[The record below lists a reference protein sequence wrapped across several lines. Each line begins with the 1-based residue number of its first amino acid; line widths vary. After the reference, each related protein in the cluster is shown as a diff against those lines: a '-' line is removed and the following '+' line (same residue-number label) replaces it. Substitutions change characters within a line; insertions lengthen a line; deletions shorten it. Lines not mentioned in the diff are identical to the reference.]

1 MTRRTTRSAL
11 LALSTVSL
19 AASGQGFFAGTT
31 GTPAFVATSGS
42 RFFSVNGGRPVS
54 SRRARAA
61 YQRHWP
67 STAGSPLSMVVA
79 PHEVVDAAVA
89 AHHAVSALPSFLLSD
104 EAVAEAAGS
113 VGYSKFSYYTTLGL
127 YVLSFPGLW
136 SVVKRA
142 TKTKYKDATY
152 ELPGPASTEKGAE
165 SVKQTAAKIIAYFQA
180 NNYKIKEAGETITF
194 EGAIQASK
202 GQAFFLVFCTA
213 LSFATLALVLQ
224 IQFPAIGNYW
234 FLLTLLSPYAGVYY
248 WQNGSRNDKAQVRL
262 ETSDD
267 DTLTEI
273 YITGAAEEL
282 DRLSKTMGYMEKGMI
297 RVKGLL
303 EGEAPAAPVVP
314 AVPAPA
320 APVEEPA
327 ETEA

>member
-1 MTRRTTRSAL
+1 R
-11 LALSTVSL
+11 
-19 AASGQGFFAGTT
+19 
-31 GTPAFVATSGS
+31 
-42 RFFSVNGGRPVS
+42 
-54 SRRARAA
+54 
-61 YQRHWP
+61 
-67 STAGSPLSMVVA
+67 
-79 PHEVVDAAVA
+79 
-89 AHHAVSALPSFLLSD
+89 
-104 EAVAEAAGS
+104 
-113 VGYSKFSYYTTLGL
+113 
-127 YVLSFPGLW
+127 
-136 SVVKRA
+136 
-142 TKTKYKDATY
+142 YKDATY

-194 EGAIQASK
+194 EGAVQASK

-224 IQFPAIGNYW
+224 IQFPTIGNYW

>member
-1 MTRRTTRSAL
+1 M
-11 LALSTVSL
+11 LASPAE
-19 AASGQGFFAGTT
+19 AADVT
-31 GTPAFVATSGS
+31 
-42 RFFSVNGGRPVS
+42 
-54 SRRARAA
+54 
-61 YQRHWP
+61 
-67 STAGSPLSMVVA
+67 
-79 PHEVVDAAVA
+79 VA
-89 AHHAVSALPSFLLSD
+89 AHHAVSAALPSFLLSD

-267 DTLTEI
+267 DTTTEI
-273 YITGAAEEL
+273 FITGAAEEL

-297 RVKGLL
+297 RVKGIL
-303 EGEAPAAPVVP
+303 EGEAPEAPVVP
-314 AVPAPA
+314 AVKEAA
-320 APVEEPA
+320 APQEA
-327 ETEA
+327 EA